1 MRRKRG
7 RASYDG
13 TSKRIRGILGCEWR
27 RKGTRRTPSP
37 NSEQLTELLTIFCTI
52 QITVEDFWLLFLAR
66 SPHSTVEEMEAD
78 LDAHEADVDAGLP
91 PFREKVLANL
101 A

>member
-1 MRRKRG
+1 MPLTTEQVKEFA
-7 RASYDG
+7 ASLDANGDG
-13 TSKRIRGILGCEWR
+13 KVRVEH
-27 RKGTRRTPSP
+27 TPSP

-91 PFREKVLANL
+91 PFREKMLANL